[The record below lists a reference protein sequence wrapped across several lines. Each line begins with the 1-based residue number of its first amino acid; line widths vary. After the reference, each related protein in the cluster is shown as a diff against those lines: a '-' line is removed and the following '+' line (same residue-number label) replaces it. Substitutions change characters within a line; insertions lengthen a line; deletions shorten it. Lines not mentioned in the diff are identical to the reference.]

1 VVVSDSDNLMTHSST
16 TSKPP
21 LVLVGI
27 PRSGTTWTM
36 RALAADASLHGVME
50 PDNESRSAPAVWAKR
65 RAGRYPLL
73 EPGDGEPEYHRLW
86 EWILGGAIQTPRLN
100 VAATA
105 LRAVRPAGRQ
115 RYFQG
120 RFSALMEVAGAIGAR
135 PPRPPVLPFA
145 GQRLLVKTVHAGLA
159 VEWLAS
165 EFELEVLVV
174 LRHPGN
180 VLASWIS
187 LDLTDRFVR
196 LDEQPRIRHRVAAG
210 AMPPA
215 GTEPLERMVWQIG
228 VLSLALE
235 EAASRHPSWVVR
247 THDELC
253 VDPAAR
259 FRQLYADL
267 GLTWNERV
275 EHYLSVNDRP
285 GEGFPTQRVASD
297 QPDAWKT
304 RLTPMQI
311 DVMQRVLATFPLSTW
326 TQSDLAP

>member
-16 TSKPP
+16 TSTPP

-36 RALAADASLHGVME
+36 RALVADASLHGVME

-65 RAGRYPLL
+65 RAGRFPLL

-86 EWILGGAIQTPRLN
+86 EWILGGAVQTPRLN
-100 VAATA
+100 IAATA

-115 RYFQG
+115 RYFRG
-120 RFSALMEVAGAIGAR
+120 RFSPLMEVAGAIGAR
-135 PPRPPVLPFA
+135 LPRPPVLPLA

-165 EFELEVLVV
+165 EFELKVLVL

-196 LDEQPRIRHRVAAG
+196 LDEQPRIRHRVGAG
-210 AMPPA
+210 AIPPA

-253 VDPAAR
+253 VDPPAR

-311 DVMQRVLATFPLSTW
+311 DVMQRVLAEFPLSTW
-326 TQSDLAP
+326 TQPDLVP